1 MPAGPWVAVSPHC
14 RDSDSA
20 GLGWEQGLCTS
31 TNVPGPHLETH
42 WIRSSRMTV
51 PTRPGQEGMNITA
64 VLSQVT
70 EDQECLGDLELC
82 ICALDIG
89 DMEQGVQ
96 EKAA

>member
-1 MPAGPWVAVSPHC
+1 
-14 RDSDSA
+14 
-20 GLGWEQGLCTS
+20 
-31 TNVPGPHLETH
+31 
-42 WIRSSRMTV
+42 MTV